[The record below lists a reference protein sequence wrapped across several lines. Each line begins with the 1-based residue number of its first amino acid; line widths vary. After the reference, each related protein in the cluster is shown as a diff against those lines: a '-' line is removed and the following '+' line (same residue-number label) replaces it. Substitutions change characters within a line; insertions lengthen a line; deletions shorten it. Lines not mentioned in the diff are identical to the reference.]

1 MYYRDHEDPHIHI
14 MSPEGICKMDFEG
27 KVLRGDLPAN
37 KLRIIRQWINKHKDQ
52 LEHNWTISRDHVE
65 SERIEPW
72 KQ

>member
-1 MYYRDHEDPHIHI
+1 